1 MKNKIKSYDNFNKF
15 CTSLQVAKKFGR
27 EHRYVLTSI
36 RKLICSDELCDNNF
50 IASYYTAH
58 NNKKQPMY
66 FMTYKGFIRLIYTF
80 RGEKAHSVR
89 EAIVKDIND
98 FLNKNDFTSNTKEE
112 A

>member
-89 EAIVKDIND
+89 EAIVKEIND
-98 FLNKNDFTSNTKEE
+98 FLRKKGFTSNTKEE